1 MTEGAEPNHMEK
13 EQWDFILKQYELI
26 RQEQLS
32 KKDKQYQIISLG
44 IGGIASLFAL
54 SYQYNIY
61 PFFLIMPSMI
71 LISLFIFDAECN
83 AISNVS
89 NYGYY
94 LERKI
99 IQNLEFGWEGWLRR
113 ENDQSDETDRRK
125 AYQDFELA
133 SMGIMGLLYIVY
145 ILGII
150 TFQKSLEIPQTEFGF
165 FISDVFR
172 YALASVYVVSG
183 LRLVIYFRGN
193 ARKRANRE
201 SLAIK
206 PQN

>member
-13 EQWDFILKQYELI
+13 EQWDLILKQYELI

-89 NYGYY
+89 NYGYD

-99 IQNLEFGWEGWLRR
+99 IQNPEFGWEVWLRR

-133 SMGIMGLLYIVY
+133 SMWIMGLLYIVY

-150 TFQKSLEIPQTEFGF
+150 TFQKSPVAQQTEFGF

-172 YALASVYVVSG
+172 YVLASVYVVSG
-183 LRLVIYFRGN
+183 LILVIYFYGN
-193 ARKRANRE
+193 ARKRASRT
-201 SLAIK
+201 SK
-206 PQN
+206 